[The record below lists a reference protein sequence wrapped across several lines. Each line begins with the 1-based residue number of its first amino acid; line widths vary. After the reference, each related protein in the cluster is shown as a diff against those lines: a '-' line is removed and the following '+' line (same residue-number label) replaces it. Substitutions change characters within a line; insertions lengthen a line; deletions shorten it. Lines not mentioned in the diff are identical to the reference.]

1 MEKSEYAKYIEN
13 YYIKNLHNKINS
25 NEIGATLMCG
35 AYYFY
40 TKNNI
45 YNNYTCELI
54 DPLLEN
60 IDSDYS
66 FRYGWAGI
74 IWLTYNL
81 KKTDLL
87 SNANELTTYGVEL
100 LSSKLEGIINA
111 NYLDYFSGA
120 GGIINCLIEI
130 DSFSDKLALLWI
142 NNIKEKLK
150 YNSFKAWRL
159 ASDDEK
165 NENKLNLGVPHG
177 LVGYLLI
184 ALKLKQV
191 TDIKL
196 DDLIIALTKKLL
208 SHQSASYKYHFPA
221 YIKENNRESPSV
233 LAWCH
238 GDLMAAY
245 AILKAGLVLNNSEF
259 KNIGL
264 KILKECTLR
273 NDIFPNNL
281 TLCHG
286 TTSVAYIF
294 YKTYLLTN
302 DKDFEWPYKKWKNI
316 SNEIIE
322 NQFKDYE
329 NNKSFFEDSSLFTGI
344 SGFILA
350 NLTMDNKISSEWDSC
365 LLF

>member
-1 MEKSEYAKYIEN
+1 MYRI
-13 YYIKNLHNKINS
+13 YIKQCYNLFENTDNNGIVSGND
-25 NEIGATLMCG
+25 GLALLCG
-35 AYYFY
+35 LYYSY
-40 TKNNI
+40 TKDEKYKEYCSTLINNTLSKI
-45 YNNYTCELI
+45 SNNYSLG
-54 DPLLEN
+54 
-60 IDSDYS
+60 
-66 FRYGWAGI
+66 YGWAGLI
-74 IWLTYNL
+74 YTTNNL
-81 KKTDLL
+81 KNSDIFDDID
-87 SNANELTTYGVEL
+87 ELIEYGTNLIAV
-100 LSSKLEGIINA
+100 KLKDIIKL

-120 GGIINCLIEI
+120 GGIINCLIETNSLSNTLI
-130 DSFSDKLALLWI
+130 NYWI
-142 NNIKEKLK
+142 LNIKERLK
-150 YNSFKAWRL
+150 HNSFKAWSL
-159 ASDDEK
+159 ASNKKEDLS
-165 NENKLNLGVPHG
+165 KLNLGVPHG
-177 LVGYLLI
+177 LAGYLLL
-184 ALKLKQV
+184 ALKLKKI
-191 TDIKL
+191 TDIGI
-196 DDLIIALTKKLL
+196 DDLIIALTEKLL
-208 SHQSASYKYHFPA
+208 SHQSISPNYHFPA
-221 YIKENNRESPSV
+221 YVKENKRESPSV

-245 AILKAGLVLNNSEF
+245 AILKAGLVLNNSKF

-294 YKTYLLTN
+294 YKIYCLTN
-302 DKDFEWPYKKWKNI
+302 ENEFKHAYLKWKNI

-329 NNKSFFEDSSLFTGI
+329 NNKSFFEDSSLFTGV